1 MGGFLVSVLPPLLR
15 LPLQALGFGAGGGD
29 FCLQERYPS
38 PTPPP
43 APAVSLHCHT
53 AVSTHA
59 DRGGGG
65 QYHLCPSQPRGRE
78 TPQAKP
84 AARAPPPPRPV
95 LIIKRLEHRVTG
107 VCELQISQADQQ
119 GNWQEQALRCYSFRA
134 RGHSHPQAL
143 PPSPRASLLSIHSK
157 SIFLPF
163 ADAQFQQ

>member
-1 MGGFLVSVLPPLLR
+1 MGTLQGNTRAGGEASDTVKYTRRQLAAASTCQFRCHEIFMALELSLLGGFLVSVLPPLLR

-59 DRGGGG
+59 DRDEGG
-65 QYHLCPSQPRGRE
+65 QYHLGPSQPRGRE

-84 AARAPPPPRPV
+84 AAHPHPPRPV
-95 LIIKRLEHRVTG
+95 LIIETG
-107 VCELQISQADQQ
+107 
-119 GNWQEQALRCYSFRA
+119 
-134 RGHSHPQAL
+134 
-143 PPSPRASLLSIHSK
+143 ASYYWSL
-157 SIFLPF
+157 
-163 ADAQFQQ
+163 